1 MERRMKEQVVSQLHE
16 KMQDAAIA
24 IVAEFRGLDVETV
37 TAIRAKCRENQV
49 DYKVVKNTLAKL
61 AAKGTPVE
69 KIENDFVGPVV
80 LMMGSDPVTPAKLMA
95 EFAKANEG
103 KFVPRSGVAEGTTLD
118 VKGLEALSKMPSLDE
133 LRGTLV
139 GMIAQPATR
148 LATVLA
154 QPAQQLARVVD
165 ANRENFK
172 AA

>member
-1 MERRMKEQVVSQLHE
+1 MERRMKEQVVAQLHE
-16 KMQDAAIA
+16 KMRDAAIA
-24 IVAEFRGLDVETV
+24 IVAEFKGLDVETV

-69 KIENDFVGPVV
+69 KIENDFFGPVV
-80 LMMGSDPVTPAKLMA
+80 LMMGADPVTPAKLMA
-95 EFAKANEG
+95 EFAKQNEG
-103 KFVPRSGVAEGTTLD
+103 KFVPRSGVAEGSPLD
-118 VKGLEALSKMPSLDE
+118 AAGLEALSKMPSLDE

-139 GMIAQPATR
+139 GMIAQPATK

-154 QPAQQLARVVD
+154 QPAQQIARVVD

>member
-1 MERRMKEQVVSQLHE
+1 MERRMKEQVVADLHS
-16 KMQDAAIA
+16 KMKDAAIA
-24 IVAEFRGLDVETV
+24 IVAEFSGIDVETV

-69 KIENDFVGPVV
+69 KIEDSFTGPTV
-80 LMMGSDPVTPAKLMA
+80 LMMGADPVTPAKLMA
-95 EFAKANEG
+95 EFAKQNEG
-103 KFVPRSGVAEGTTLD
+103 KFVPRMGVAEGEVLD
-118 VKGLEALSKMPSLDE
+118 PAGLEALSKMPSLEE

-139 GMIAQPATR
+139 GMIAQPATK

-154 QPAQQLARVVD
+154 APAQQLVRVVE
-165 ANRENFK
+165 ANKENF